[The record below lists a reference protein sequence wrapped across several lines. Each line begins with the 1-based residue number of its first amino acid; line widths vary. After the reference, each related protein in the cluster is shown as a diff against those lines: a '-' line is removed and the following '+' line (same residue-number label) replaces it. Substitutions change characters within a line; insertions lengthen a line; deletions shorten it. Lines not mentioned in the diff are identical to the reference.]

1 MNAVVVIPARFGS
14 TRFPGK
20 PLADLAGK
28 PLIEHVY
35 HRACQ
40 ADVDEVIVAT
50 DDSRIQEAVIAFGG
64 RCIMTDPGHRSGSDR
79 LGEVAL
85 GLDAG
90 IVVNVQGD
98 EPLIDPE
105 IIDAVI
111 APLRKE
117 SPPDIV
123 TVAVPVANKD
133 EYLDRNVVKVVTDTE
148 GLALYFSRSPIP
160 YGWEPGPDAAL
171 NTGLNTGLNTALRHV
186 GIYAYRKESLLRF
199 VSLPPGKLEL
209 QEDLEQLRALENGMR
224 IAVIRREE
232 FTGIGVDRPE
242 DLERVRKIMRSNDMG
257 ESTPGKLEETP

>member
-35 HRACQ
+35 QRACE
-40 ADVDEVIVAT
+40 AAVEEVIVAT
-50 DDSRIQEAVIAFGG
+50 DDSRIQEAVMAFGG
-64 RCIMTDPGHRSGSDR
+64 RCVMTDPEHQSGSDR

-90 IVVNVQGD
+90 IIVNVQGD

-111 APLRKE
+111 APLRE
-117 SPPDIV
+117 EAPPDIV
-123 TVAVPVANKD
+123 TVAVPLADKE
-133 EYLDRNVVKVVTDTE
+133 EYLDRNVVKVVTDME

-160 YGWEPGPDAAL
+160 YGWEPGPDTAR
-171 NTGLNTGLNTALRHV
+171 NTALRHV

-199 VSLPPGKLEL
+199 VSLLPGKLEL

-224 IAVIRREE
+224 IAVIKRAE

-242 DLERVRKIMRSNDMG
+242 DLERVREIMRSNDMG
-257 ESTPGKLEETP
+257 EGTPGKLEETP

>member
-1 MNAVVVIPARFGS
+1 
-14 TRFPGK
+14 
-20 PLADLAGK
+20 LHGK

-35 HRACQ
+35 RRACL
-40 ADVDEVIVAT
+40 AAVEEVIVAT
-50 DDSRIQEAVIAFGG
+50 DDNRIQEAVIAFGG
-64 RCIMTDPGHRSGSDR
+64 RCVMTDPGHRSGSDR

-111 APLRKE
+111 APLRGE
-117 SPPDIV
+117 VPPDIV
-123 TVAVPVANKD
+123 TVAVPLADKD
-133 EYLDRNVVKVVTDTE
+133 EYVDRNVVKVVTDME
-148 GLALYFSRSPIP
+148 GSALYFSRSPIP
-160 YGWEPGPDAAL
+160 YGWEPGSDTA
-171 NTGLNTGLNTALRHV
+171 LNTALRHV

-199 VSLPPGKLEL
+199 VSLPTGNLEL

-232 FTGIGVDRPE
+232 FAGIGVDRPE
-242 DLERVRKIMRSNDMG
+242 DLERVREIMRSNDMG
-257 ESTPGKLEETP
+257 EGTPGKLEETP